1 MKILMTT
8 RAQQYEETRRR
19 IIDAAVEAFS
29 ELGFH
34 GASTREIA
42 ARAGANQG
50 LITYHFRSKDELW
63 KAAADRIFNVLRTTL
78 RLDPHRLASDDR
90 RERARET
97 IRQYVRFVAA
107 HPELFRLMVEEGKSA
122 DDRMEWLVDTHLK
135 PIYAGFERIL
145 VEYVPGLERAMVPHA
160 FYALAGASSLLF
172 AVGPECRRLAGLN
185 PTRKQTVEA
194 HAEFISRLFV
204 P

>member
-1 MKILMTT
+1 MTT

-19 IIDAAVEAFS
+19 IVEAAAEAFS

-34 GASTREIA
+34 GASTRQIA

-63 KAAADRIFNVLRTTL
+63 RAAADRIFSSLRKGF
-78 RLDPHRLASDDR
+78 RLNPESAADDA

-97 IRQYVRFVAA
+97 IRRYVRFVAA

-122 DDRMEWLVDTHLK
+122 DERMQWLVDTHLK
-135 PIYAGFERIL
+135 PLYAGFEQL
-145 VEYVPGLERAMVPHA
+145 LAEHVPAASRAMVPYA
-160 FYALAGASSLLF
+160 FYALAGASSLMF
-172 AVGPECRRLAGLN
+172 AVAPECRRLTGLN
-185 PTRKQTVEA
+185 PDRRQTVEA
-194 HAEFISRLFV
+194 HAEFVSRLFV

>member
-1 MKILMTT
+1 MTT

-19 IIDAAVEAFS
+19 IIEAAAEAFS

-63 KAAADRIFNVLRTTL
+63 RAAADRIFSLLRTNLSLNPEQHAT
-78 RLDPHRLASDDR
+78 DDR
-90 RERARET
+90 RQRARET

-122 DDRMEWLVDTHLK
+122 DDRMQWLVDTHLK
-135 PIYAGFERIL
+135 PLYAGFERL
-145 VEYVPGLERAMVPHA
+145 LAEYVPGADSAVVPYA
-160 FYALAGASSLLF
+160 FYALAGASSLMF
-172 AVGPECRRLAGLN
+172 ATAPECRRLTGLN
-185 PTRKQTVEA
+185 PLRRETVEA
-194 HAEFISRLFV
+194 HAEFVSRLFV